1 MTVVSGLRNKGGEST
16 SPHGIIEETWLNCVS
31 PRQRNAK
38 TGVGVTVD
46 QIAARHLGK
55 DTPLPSLELC
65 GEPGGMI
72 SFRTPDQ
79 PLPMESNPRKVF
91 YGMFGQGDTKEER
104 KAILNTT
111 SSLLDYVREATASLN
126 RKLDVA
132 DRARVS
138 DYLDSVREIELRV
151 QKLEENAN
159 SLGDL
164 PGAPLGPP
172 EDFGELLDM
181 QFEMI
186 ALAWQTN
193 RTRVATMKMV
203 EEASMRTYPNLDVHE
218 AFHPTSHWGGFPDRI
233 ANLRKIQNYHTE
245 LFAKFVKRLKEM
257 REGNGTVLDN
267 SIILFGSN
275 MANSDAHNNDPLP
288 QALIGRG
295 GGVKG
300 NQHLHFPQDTP
311 HANILV
317 TMLHRAG
324 VPAQDIEKFADNT
337 GAVHGSMSDEEPAPG
352 RRLSGC
358 GWLALVGADVRAAMP
373 DAVARRPRGRRD
385 APKRTSTAA
394 TPTAARRC
402 SGRSSTATSP
412 RPSACCAPA
421 PRWRSPTTTAPRR

>member
-1 MTVVSGLRNKGGEST
+1 MFVFKKHLSRRTVLKGAGATFALPLLDAMVPAATALAQTAAAASPRLGFVYFPHGALQEEWTPTRTGRDFDFPFILEPLEPVREYVTVVSGLRNKGGESN
-16 SPHGIIEETWLNCVS
+16 SPHGIIEETWLNCVG

-38 TGVGVTVD
+38 TGVGVSVD

-79 PLPMESNPRKVF
+79 PLPLESNPRKVF
-91 YGMFGQGDTKEER
+91 FGMFGQGDTQEER
-104 KAILNTT
+104 KAILKTT
-111 SSLLDYVREATASLN
+111 NSLLDYVRDATATLN

-151 QKLEENAN
+151 QKMEQNAN
-159 SLGDL
+159 SMEL

-172 EDFGELLDM
+172 EDFGELLGV
-181 QFEMI
+181 QFEMM

-193 RTRVATMKMV
+193 RTKVASIKMV

-245 LFAKFVKRLKEM
+245 LFARFVKRLKGM
-257 REGNGTVLDN
+257 PEGNGTVLDN
-267 SIILFGSN
+267 AIILFGSN

-288 QALIGRG
+288 QALIGKG
-295 GGVKG
+295 GGLKG

-337 GAVHGSMSDEEPAPG
+337 GAFSEV
-352 RRLSGC
+352 
-358 GWLALVGADVRAAMP
+358 
-373 DAVARRPRGRRD
+373 
-385 APKRTSTAA
+385 
-394 TPTAARRC
+394 
-402 SGRSSTATSP
+402 
-412 RPSACCAPA
+412 
-421 PRWRSPTTTAPRR
+421 

>member
-1 MTVVSGLRNKGGEST
+1 MFVFGKKLSRRTVLKGAGATIALPLLDAMIPARTALAQTVAAPTSRLGFVYFPHGALQEEWTPTRSGRDFDFPFILKPLEPFREHVTVVSGLRNKGGESS

-31 PRQRNAK
+31 PRSRNAK

-55 DTPLPSLELC
+55 DTSLPSLELC

-72 SFRTPDQ
+72 SFRTPGQ
-79 PLPMESNPRKVF
+79 PLPMESNPRKAF
-91 YGMFGQGDTKEER
+91 YAMFGQGDTKEER
-104 KAILNTT
+104 QAILSTT
-111 SSLLDYVREATASLN
+111 GSLLDYVRDATASLN
-126 RKLDVA
+126 RRLDA
-132 DRARVS
+132 TDRARVS
-138 DYLDSVREIELRV
+138 DYLDSVREIEQRV
-151 QKLEENAN
+151 QKLEENAR
-159 SLGDL
+159 SLDEL

-172 EDFGELLDM
+172 EDFGELLDI

-186 ALAWQTN
+186 ALSWQTN

-233 ANLRKIQNYHTE
+233 ANLRKIQNYHTA
-245 LFAKFVKRLKEM
+245 LFAKFVKRLHDM
-257 REGNGTVLDN
+257 REGNGSVLDQ

-300 NQHLHFPQDTP
+300 NQHLAYKQDTP

-317 TMLHRAG
+317 TMLDRAG
-324 VPAQDIEKFADNT
+324 VPAKEIEKFADNT
-337 GAVHGSMSDEEPAPG
+337 GVFTE
-352 RRLSGC
+352 
-358 GWLALVGADVRAAMP
+358 V
-373 DAVARRPRGRRD
+373 
-385 APKRTSTAA
+385 
-394 TPTAARRC
+394 
-402 SGRSSTATSP
+402 
-412 RPSACCAPA
+412 
-421 PRWRSPTTTAPRR
+421 